1 MTNARPKQRAKSVRT
16 ANSATRRWKAFP
28 YTDAAYNYPGPAL
41 AKQWPRL
48 HRGDC
53 EPYPEPNG
61 LSELVE
67 RHPELEPTMSIEK
80 ASAVLVEAWRTYH
93 RGAFQ
98 EAMERGLEVGP
109 LGYNVANRAANIY
122 ATYLESD
129 PDKKLK
135 ILLASARRAEELC
148 TCAESLAN
156 AWYLHAHALGRYGQG
171 ISVARALAE
180 GLGGKVKSSLEQAIA
195 LEPRHADAHIALGAY
210 HAAVIDKMGTM
221 IGGLT
226 YGASTDAAVK
236 HFEKALKLNPHSGIA
251 RVEYASALRKMFGDA
266 KERRATALYR
276 DAAACSPADAMERLD
291 VERAKSK
298 LADWASVSS

>member
-1 MTNARPKQRAKSVRT
+1 MTNARPKQRATSVRT
-16 ANSATRRWKAFP
+16 AKTPTRRWRAFP
-28 YTDAAYNYPGPAL
+28 YADAAYNYPGPAL

-53 EPYPEPNG
+53 EPYPEPDDLG
-61 LSELVE
+61 ELVE
-67 RHPELEPTMSIEK
+67 RHPELEPRMSIEK
-80 ASAVLVEAWRTYH
+80 AATALVEAWRTYH

-98 EAMERGLEVGP
+98 EAMEQGLEVGL

-122 ATYLESD
+122 ATYLEPD
-129 PDKKLK
+129 QDKKLK
-135 ILLASARRAEELC
+135 ILLASADRAEELC
-148 TCAESLAN
+148 TCAESVAN

-180 GLGGKVKSSLEQAIA
+180 GLGGKVKSSLERAIA
-195 LEPRHADAHIALGAY
+195 LEPRHADAHVALGAY

-221 IGGLT
+221 IGSLT
-226 YGASTDAAVK
+226 YGASPEAAVK
-236 HFEKALKLNPHSGIA
+236 HFEKALNLNPLSAIA
-251 RVEYASALRKMFGDA
+251 RIEYARALLTMFGKA

-276 DAAACSPADAMERLD
+276 DAAARRPVDAIERLD

-298 LADWASVSS
+298 LENLSN

>member
-1 MTNARPKQRAKSVRT
+1 MTNAKPKQRATSVRT
-16 ANSATRRWKAFP
+16 AKAPTRRWKAFP
-28 YTDAAYNYPGPAL
+28 FADAASDYPGPAL

-53 EPYPEPNG
+53 EPYPEPDG
-61 LSELVE
+61 LGELVE
-67 RHPELEPTMSIEK
+67 RHPELAPTMSIEK
-80 ASAVLVEAWRTYH
+80 AAAALVEAWRTYH

-98 EAMERGLEVGP
+98 EAMERGLEVGL
-109 LGYNVANRAANIY
+109 LGYNIANRAANIY
-122 ATYLESD
+122 ATYLED
-129 PDKKLK
+129 DKDKKLK
-135 ILLASARRAEELC
+135 ILLASARRSEELC
-148 TCAESLAN
+148 ACAESVAN

-180 GLGGKVKSSLEQAIA
+180 GLGGKVKSSLERAIA
-195 LEPRHADAHIALGAY
+195 LEPRHADAHVALGAY

-226 YGASTDAAVK
+226 YGASADVAVK
-236 HFEKALKLNPHSGIA
+236 HFEKALRLNPLSAIA
-251 RVEYASALRKMFGDA
+251 RIEYARALLKMFGKA

-276 DAAACSPADAMERLD
+276 DAAACPPADAMERLD

-298 LADWASVSS
+298 LENLSN

>member
-1 MTNARPKQRAKSVRT
+1 MTNARPKQRATSVRT
-16 ANSATRRWKAFP
+16 AKPTRRWNAFP
-28 YTDAAYNYPGPAL
+28 FADAASDYPGPAL
-41 AKQWPRL
+41 AQQWPRL
-48 HRGDC
+48 HGGDC

-80 ASAVLVEAWRTYH
+80 AAAALIDAWRTYH

-98 EAMERGLEVGP
+98 EAMERGLEVGL

-129 PDKKLK
+129 QDKKLK

-148 TCAESLAN
+148 TCAESVAN

-171 ISVARALAE
+171 ISIARALAE
-180 GLGGKVKSSLEQAIA
+180 GLGGKVKSSLERPIA

-210 HAAVIDKMGTM
+210 HVAVIHKMGTM

-236 HFEKALKLNPHSGIA
+236 HFEKALKLNPHSAIA
-251 RVEYASALRKMFGDA
+251 RVEYASALLKMFGEA
-266 KERRATALYR
+266 KQRRAIALYQ
-276 DAAACSPADAMERLD
+276 DAAACPPADAMERLD
-291 VERAKSK
+291 AERAKSK
-298 LADWASVSS
+298 LQDKASVSS